1 MDSYDVIIV
10 GSGPAGTSTAL
21 HLLHRNPA
29 WASRIL
35 ILEKEHHPRLK
46 LCGGGLTEW
55 GEQPLR
61 ELGLRVPVP
70 HVEVREARFTYDG
83 ISFSYW
89 GKPVIRVTRRDEFD
103 DWLCRLVK
111 EKGVRVN
118 EGEAVVDV
126 RLEKDG
132 VRVTTTRGEYCAEAL
147 VGADGSKGLVRRK
160 LGLKDERHIARLL
173 EVLTPEDPNRV
184 REFVDARANFD
195 FTPLASGMQGY
206 YWDFPSW
213 VRGRAFMNRGV
224 YDSRAD
230 ADAPRA
236 ALKTILA
243 EQMARRQRTMD
254 AELHGHPIHWFDPRA
269 PLSRPRAILVGD
281 AAGSDPL
288 FGEGIGYALAY
299 GRVAARAIERAFA
312 TGDFSF
318 RNYRR
323 CVLFDWVGRDLSLR
337 WLTAGIVYRLR
348 RRPRAARLAARI
360 VSWVIS
366 LVLWANRGKR
376 HAAPPRPFQG
386 DTARADAVS
395 K

>member
-29 WASRIL
+29 WAARIL
-35 ILEKEHHPRLK
+35 ILEKARHPRPK
-46 LCGGGLTEW
+46 ICGGALTEW
-55 GEQPLR
+55 GERPLR
-61 ELGLRVPVP
+61 DLGLRVTVP
-70 HVEVREARFTYDG
+70 HVEVREARFTFG
-83 ISFSYW
+83 GLSFSYW

-160 LGLKDERHIARLL
+160 LGLKDERRIARLL
-173 EVLTPEDPNRV
+173 EVLTPEDPNRA

-230 ADAPRA
+230 ADALRA

-243 EQMARRQRTMD
+243 EQMARWQRAMD
-254 AELHGHPIHWFDPRA
+254 AAELHGHPIHWFDPRA
-269 PLSRPRAILVGD
+269 PLSPLRPLRLGGARPVAEMADRGDCISVEAKAASGETGGEDRELGHLACPVGESGQTPCG
-281 AAGSDPL
+281 AASP
-288 FGEGIGYALAY
+288 IS
-299 GRVAARAIERAFA
+299 GRHCP
-312 TGDFSF
+312 
-318 RNYRR
+318 RR
-323 CVLFDWVGRDLSLR
+323 CCFKMIGRSHFFIHQEL
-337 WLTAGIVYRLR
+337 
-348 RRPRAARLAARI
+348 ARLK
-360 VSWVIS
+360 S
-366 LVLWANRGKR
+366 N
-376 HAAPPRPFQG
+376 
-386 DTARADAVS
+386 
-395 K
+395 